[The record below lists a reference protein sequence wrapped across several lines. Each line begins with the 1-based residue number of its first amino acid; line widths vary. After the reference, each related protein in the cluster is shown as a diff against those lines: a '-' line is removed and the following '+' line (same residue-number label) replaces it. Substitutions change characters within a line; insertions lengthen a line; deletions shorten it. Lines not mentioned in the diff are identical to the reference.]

1 MWHGL
6 WYRHGK
12 WQIVFFYHNRY
23 DMVDLG
29 SSPSTDESATM
40 SEVHHPNTERV
51 AIDAAGRLVVPARFR
66 RAMGL
71 RGRGTVVVGM
81 VGDSLHVHTVDGAL
95 ERLQRLARRKK
106 ADDGSAVDAFIA
118 ERRDEAERE

>member
-1 MWHGL
+1 
-6 WYRHGK
+6 
-12 WQIVFFYHNRY
+12 
-23 DMVDLG
+23 
-29 SSPSTDESATM
+29 M

-51 AIDAAGRLVVPARFR
+51 AIDAAGRLVIPARFR

-81 VGDSLHVHTVDGAL
+81 AGDRLQVHTVDGAL
-95 ERLQRLARRKK
+95 ERLQRLVRRKSP
-106 ADDGSAVDAFIA
+106 DDGSAVDAFIA

>member
-1 MWHGL
+1 
-6 WYRHGK
+6 
-12 WQIVFFYHNRY
+12 
-23 DMVDLG
+23 
-29 SSPSTDESATM
+29 M

-51 AIDAAGRLVVPARFR
+51 VIDAAGRLVIPARFR

-95 ERLQRLARRKK
+95 ERLQHLARRKK

-118 ERRDEAERE
+118 GRREEAERE